1 MIMDHSV
8 IVIAQNTKIDCENN
22 FGLKKDKKKKK
33 IGTKET
39 NQKKKTQTRQELH
52 DSAQ

>member
-33 IGTKET
+33 
-39 NQKKKTQTRQELH
+39 
-52 DSAQ
+52 